1 MDATTFT
8 ASDFFSAAD
17 FHALKPAILLC
28 LFGCGILLTDAFFVR
43 RTGKG
48 WYNAITALVAEG
60 TVMLAV
66 LQHLGDVRS
75 GGPLSALNGSI
86 LIDGFGVFF
95 NIIFVLAGV
104 LAVIL
109 SARYMESEGEHRGE
123 YYALVLFAQAGMSIM
138 ATGNDL
144 VVLFV
149 ALETMA
155 LSFYVM
161 VGFLRRS
168 TRSNEAAMKYLI
180 LGAFSS
186 GLLAYGLSILYGI
199 AGSTNLEQIA
209 EAVAARPDGDWA
221 TILTLITTSVGL
233 FFKIAAV
240 PFHMWAPDVYE
251 GAPTPTTAYVS
262 VASKAA
268 SFALMIRLFLSAYG
282 SVADAWI
289 PLLGAIA
296 LITMTIGN
304 LAAVT
309 QSNLKRLLAY
319 SSVAHGGYILLGLVA
334 ANEPGLRGVAIYILA
349 YVFMNFGAFAL
360 IAALR
365 RDGEAA
371 EELDDL
377 NGLAA
382 RGTRLHDPSGHFHAV
397 AGGYP
402 SDGRVLRQVLHLPGP
417 ATGGLLPSGC
427 VRRSLRRR
435 CRLLL
440 FPRHTG
446 LLACNWQRQA
456 SGARHEPRHTGGTDR
471 EWRPDRRDRID
482 AATIPGPRRGIGP
495 GHASIASKDGT

>member
-1 MDATTFT
+1 MMDAITFT
-8 ASDFFSAAD
+8 ATD
-17 FHALKPAILLC
+17 FHVLKPAILLC
-28 LFGCGILLTDAFFVR
+28 LFGCGILLLDVFLVR
-43 RTGKG
+43 RIGKP
-48 WYNAITALVAEG
+48 WYNAITALAAEG
-60 TVMLAV
+60 LVAVSV
-66 LQHLGDVRS
+66 LQHLADVRS
-75 GGPLSALNGSI
+75 GGAISGLGGSVT
-86 LIDGFGVFF
+86 IDGFGVFF
-95 NIIFVLAGV
+95 NIIFVLAAS

-109 SARYMESEGEHRGE
+109 SARYMEAEGEHRGE

-138 ATGNDL
+138 ATGSDL

-161 VGFLRRS
+161 VGFLRS
-168 TRSNEAAMKYLI
+168 SKKSNEAAMKYLI

-186 GLLAYGLSILYGI
+186 GLLAYGFSVLYGI
-199 AGSTNLEQIA
+199 AGSTSLKA
-209 EAVAARPDGDWA
+209 VGEAVAARPDGDWA
-221 TILTLITTSVGL
+221 TILALITTSVGL

-282 SVADAWI
+282 SAADAWM

-296 LITMTIGN
+296 LVTMTIGN

-319 SSVAHGGYILLGLVA
+319 SSVAHAGYILLGLVA
-334 ANEPGLRGVAIYILA
+334 ANEAGLRGIAIYILA

-360 IAALR
+360 ITALR

-377 NGLAA
+377 NGLFGRAPGYTILVAIFMLSLAGIPPMAGFYGKYYIFLALLQEGYYLLAVFAA
-382 RGTRLHDPSGHFHAV
+382 LYVAVAAYYYFRVIRACWLAKGSDKPAVLDMNLGTRVALVGSGVLTVLIGVMPQRFLEL
-397 AGGYP
+397 AGE
-402 SDGRVLRQVLHLPGP
+402 SVLM
-417 ATGGLLPSGC
+417 T
-427 VRRSLRRR
+427 LR
-435 CRLLL
+435 
-440 FPRHTG
+440 
-446 LLACNWQRQA
+446 
-456 SGARHEPRHTGGTDR
+456 
-471 EWRPDRRDRID
+471 
-482 AATIPGPRRGIGP
+482 
-495 GHASIASKDGT
+495 

>member
-1 MDATTFT
+1 MMDAITFT
-8 ASDFFSAAD
+8 LDD
-17 FHALKPAILLC
+17 FHVLKPAALLC

-43 RTGKG
+43 RAGKP
-48 WYNAITALVAEG
+48 WLNAVTALVG
-60 TVMLAV
+60 QGILAV
-66 LQHLGDVRS
+66 VLFQHMADVRAGGEFS
-75 GGPLSALNGSI
+75 GLGGSVV
-86 LIDGFGVFF
+86 IDGFGVFF
-95 NIIFVLAGV
+95 NVIFLLSAC

-109 SARYMESEGEHRGE
+109 TARYMESEGEHRGE
-123 YYALVLFAQAGMSIM
+123 YYALLLFAQAGMSLM
-138 ATGNDL
+138 ATGRDL

-155 LSFYVM
+155 LSFYVL

-168 TRSNEAAMKYLI
+168 KKSNEAALKYLI

-186 GLLAYGLSILYGI
+186 GLLAYGFSILYGI
-199 AGSTNLEQIA
+199 AGSTNLDAIG

-221 TILTLITTSVGL
+221 TALALITTSVGL
-233 FFKIAAV
+233 FFKISAV

-268 SFALMIRLFLSAYG
+268 SFALMIRIFLTAYG
-282 SVADAWI
+282 SAADTWT

-296 LITMTIGN
+296 LVTMTVGN

-319 SSVAHGGYILLGLVA
+319 SSVAHAGYILLGLVA
-334 ANEPGLRGVAIYILA
+334 ANESGLRGVSVYILA

-377 NGLAA
+377 NGLFGRAPGYTILMAIFMLSLAGIPPMAGFYGKYYIFLGLLEEGSYWLAVFAA
-382 RGTRLHDPSGHFHAV
+382 LYVAVAAYYYFRVIRACWLTDGSDKPALLDMNLGTRV
-397 AGGYP
+397 ALVGCG
-402 SDGRVLRQVLHLPGP
+402 VLTVVIGLMPQRFLAFAGESVL
-417 ATGGLLPSGC
+417 AA
-427 VRRSLRRR
+427 LR
-435 CRLLL
+435 
-440 FPRHTG
+440 
-446 LLACNWQRQA
+446 
-456 SGARHEPRHTGGTDR
+456 
-471 EWRPDRRDRID
+471 
-482 AATIPGPRRGIGP
+482 
-495 GHASIASKDGT
+495 